1 MNFAWNRWINYL
13 KSFDSLKAAVW
24 KAVIAFGRVT
34 RNNRDLPSFI
44 IIGAQKAGTTSLF
57 SYLSQHP
64 ELMPSI
70 KKEIH
75 FFDGGRYPWVDGNPR
90 AEAWYRAQFP
100 YQSSKTRR
108 KKTFEASPFYLFNP
122 ETPRR
127 IHAWMPEV
135 KLIALLRNPSE
146 RAISHYFHGVRKDRE
161 PLAMQAAFEAE
172 EARLEESLAKKD
184 YESFAFR
191 KYSYKLRGRYKEQL
205 ERYFEV
211 FDRKQI
217 LVLCSE
223 SFFADPRHNLN
234 KVCKFLGIA
243 EEFALDNLAP
253 ANVGGNRSDVAPA
266 TYQYLN
272 DYFKP
277 YNEQLFE
284 FLGERYNWP

>member
-1 MNFAWNRWINYL
+1 
-13 KSFDSLKAAVW
+13 
-24 KAVIAFGRVT
+24 
-34 RNNRDLPSFI
+34 
-44 IIGAQKAGTTSLF
+44 
-57 SYLSQHP
+57 
-64 ELMPSI
+64 
-70 KKEIH
+70 
-75 FFDGGRYPWVDGNPR
+75 
-90 AEAWYRAQFP
+90 
-100 YQSSKTRR
+100 
-108 KKTFEASPFYLFNP
+108 
-122 ETPRR
+122 
-127 IHAWMPEV
+127 
-135 KLIALLRNPSE
+135 
-146 RAISHYFHGVRKDRE
+146 
-161 PLAMQAAFEAE
+161 MQAAFEAE